1 MCIAQTMSQKSH
13 KRLLQVSFGIAID
26 WNNLTLP
33 HEYTMNIYVGNLNF
47 KTEESDLRAAF
58 AAYGEV
64 EAVNIIIDRD
74 TGRSRG
80 FAFVE
85 MPTDEEGL
93 AAIDGLNEKELDGR
107 QLKVNKAKPR
117 RERGGGGRGR
127 GGGGGYSGG
136 RGSGSYDRDRR
147 W

>member
-1 MCIAQTMSQKSH
+1 
-13 KRLLQVSFGIAID
+13 
-26 WNNLTLP
+26 
-33 HEYTMNIYVGNLNF
+33 MNIYVGNLNF